1 MEKRMGRQQARWEHL
16 IDRRGCRKL
25 TEVQNADWIVDFD
38 CFQIGSG
45 SELVRWTALPHFR
58 RESSTSIAQTIYRTN
73 HLASTCLDH
82 CSNCCQ
88 TYYLAWVACRL
99 GLQTC
104 FLPLVCFDRLRI
116 GYWMVTCSSH
126 SFQIGCPPLVYSSLL
141 RTSCQ
146 KQQRHCYRLRIYFLQ
161 PEQEA
166 LPDLR
171 RDCLP
176 REAQS
181 CHFYRKPNCFAAK
194 N

>member
-1 MEKRMGRQQARWEHL
+1 MEKRMGRRQAHWEHL

-25 TEVQNADWIVDFD
+25 TEVQNVNWIVDFD
-38 CFQIGSG
+38 CFQKGSG
-45 SELVRWTALPHFR
+45 SELVRWTVLPHFR
-58 RESSTSIAQTIYRTN
+58 RESLTSIAQTICRTN

-82 CSNCCQ
+82 YWNCCQ
-88 TYYLAWVACRL
+88 TYYLAWVVYRL

-104 FLPLVCFDRLRI
+104 FLPLVCFDRLQI
-116 GYWMVTCSSH
+116 GCWMVTCSSH
-126 SFQIGCPPLVYSSLL
+126 SFQISCPPLVYSSLL

-146 KQQRHCYRLRIYFLQ
+146 KRRRQCYHLQIYFLQ

-166 LPDLR
+166 LPDLQ
-171 RDCLP
+171 RDCLTQ
-176 REAQS
+176 EARS